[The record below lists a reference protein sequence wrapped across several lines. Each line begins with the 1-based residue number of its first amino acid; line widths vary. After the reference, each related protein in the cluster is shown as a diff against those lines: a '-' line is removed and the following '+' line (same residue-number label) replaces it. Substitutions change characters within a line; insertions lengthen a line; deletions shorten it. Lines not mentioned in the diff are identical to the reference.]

1 MNMTPLALIRLTS
14 GRPCQGWGGA
24 PRAPP
29 IYLGCFWSD
38 FKNSFVCWKLVKIVI
53 DFHSRQ
59 LSISHPLTARCR
71 RSDKGQSLQYFE
83 IKNQFLQFLSY
94 INVIYLKRLHFSCR
108 NQIQTKNMVY
118 HWIIWKKNQFF
129 PFWVKNEGDQVC
141 STANFSNFCIA
152 NLKMTLPK
160 VVKRFESKSHQIWA
174 HYL

>member
-1 MNMTPLALIRLTS
+1 MTSR
-14 GRPCQGWGGA
+14 RPCQGWRGA
-24 PRAPP
+24 SWTPP

-71 RSDKGQSLQYFE
+71 RSDEGQSLQYFE

-108 NQIQTKNMVY
+108 NQIQTKKKM
-118 HWIIWKKNQFF
+118 WFIIEKFEKNSIS
-129 PFWVKNEGDQVC
+129 PFLGQ
-141 STANFSNFCIA
+141 
-152 NLKMTLPK
+152 
-160 VVKRFESKSHQIWA
+160 KRGWPGMFDG
-174 HYL
+174 

>member
-1 MNMTPLALIRLTS
+1 MKNVDPCNSVSSLTLIRLTS

-53 DFHSRQ
+53 EFYSRQ

-71 RSDKGQSLQYFE
+71 RSDEGQSLQYFE
-83 IKNQFLQFLSY
+83 VKNQILQFLSY

-118 HWIIWKKNQFF
+118 HWKIWKKI
-129 PFWVKNEGDQVC
+129 
-141 STANFSNFCIA
+141 NFSLFG
-152 NLKMTLPK
+152 
-160 VVKRFESKSHQIWA
+160 SKTRATRYVQRLISQIFV
-174 HYL
+174 